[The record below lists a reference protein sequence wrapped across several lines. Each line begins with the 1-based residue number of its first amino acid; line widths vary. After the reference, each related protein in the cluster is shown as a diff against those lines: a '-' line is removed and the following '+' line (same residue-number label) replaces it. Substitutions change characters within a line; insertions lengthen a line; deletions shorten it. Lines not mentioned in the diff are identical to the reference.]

1 MAKPAGEGE
10 RVCAKVEV
18 SGQAGRAGGHIVAAV
33 ELEGSDEAVGGADA
47 LGVPGGTGNGQ
58 VIAVSGG
65 VVGCRAI
72 AFIKMIDP
80 HRILAFVVRESI
92 HLDTVRMR
100 NQSGIIEI
108 SDFGGS

>member
-80 HRILAFVVRESI
+80 HRILAFVCTKTIYFDIVCVGDE
-92 HLDTVRMR
+92 TGVV
-100 NQSGIIEI
+100 EI
-108 SDFGGS
+108 GDFS